1 MPNLFLA
8 PVIGDK
14 GKWYQKREQFVLFI
28 LAEFRITK
36 PELGVFFFFFF
47 GWTSKAFYSQYEFL
61 DENTT

>member
-36 PELGVFFFFFF
+36 PELGVFFFFFLAEQVKLSIVNMNF
-47 GWTSKAFYSQYEFL
+47 
-61 DENTT
+61 